1 METVPIRTIQPEHTS
16 FAPTA
21 PAEQTQINASL
32 PRNTTAISGPVP
44 EAMTVDNN
52 RQSQAPAPPA
62 VPTTL
67 DDFISTELNIEEKR
81 QLRFDLLSLPPEKL
95 GEIIFI
101 LQKSQPHNIEQKG
114 DELEIDLKKLN
125 TKTLRHLQRYVE
137 SVFAKVRY
145 NSTQMMPVSQFMA
158 PPQMQQQVIA
168 SNNQSASGMDPWGS
182 QRGSALS
189 VNDLMATG
197 RKRSFDQM
205 SWGNDN
211 GMFGR
216 GLLHQRKKRSA
227 FSNQQKEAMVMFWSA
242 RDWQPNADE
251 MVLED
256 TAATIGITV
265 AQLKVFRQNNRKKY
279 NHDEG
284 ERKSG
289 SQAARESDDVEMKTD
304 SAAATSPVTEADGA
318 QMPQQNVQQPMQVA
332 E

>member
-1 METVPIRTIQPEHTS
+1 MEQNSIKMEDAPSVIQPDQGEEQSISREDETS
-16 FAPTA
+16 AVVNNP
-21 PAEQTQINASL
+21 EI
-32 PRNTTAISGPVP
+32 TTTITGP
-44 EAMTVDNN
+44 MTIDSV
-52 RQSQAPAPPA
+52 SQAPPPA

-145 NSTQMMPVSQFMA
+145 SSTQMMPASGFMA
-158 PPQMQQQVIA
+158 PPPMQQQVIA
-168 SNNQSASGMDPWGS
+168 SSNGGSMMDPWGS
-182 QRGSALS
+182 QRASLNM
-189 VNDLMATG
+189 NDLLPGG
-197 RKRSFDQM
+197 RKRSFEQFN
-205 SWGNDN
+205 GGLG

-216 GLLHQRKKRSA
+216 GGLQSRKKRSA
-227 FSNQQKEAMVMFWSA
+227 FSNQQKEAMVLFWSS

-251 MVLED
+251 NVLED
-256 TAATIGITV
+256 TAVTIGITV

-279 NHDEG
+279 NENAEG
-284 ERKSG
+284 EERKSS
-289 SQAARESDDVEMKTD
+289 SQAARMSIDDEEMKTD
-304 SAAATSPVTEADGA
+304 SAAHASPVTEVDVPSK
-318 QMPQQNVQQPMQVA
+318 QELTN
-332 E
+332 